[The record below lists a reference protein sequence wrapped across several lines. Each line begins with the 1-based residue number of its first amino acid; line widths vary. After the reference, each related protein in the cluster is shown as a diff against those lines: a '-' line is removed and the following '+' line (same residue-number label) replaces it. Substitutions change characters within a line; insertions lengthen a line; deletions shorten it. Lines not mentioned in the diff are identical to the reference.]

1 MKVLIVSQYFW
12 PESFRINDVVRSLIE
27 KGISVDVLTGKP
39 NYPLGQKFPG
49 YGGWGCQCE
58 KWMGANVYRVPLSAR
73 GVGSALKL
81 ALNYL
86 SFVASG
92 LFFGPIMLRNRH
104 YDAIFVYAPS
114 PILQAIPAIFLGWL
128 KRCGVIIWVQ
138 DLWPESLSATGYVRD
153 SRILKW
159 VETVVRFIYRHT
171 DLLLVQSKAFEQRV
185 AALAPGKRIVYYPNS
200 VDSTFADPPDI
211 ALPEVSELDDGF
223 CVVFAG
229 NVGSGQA
236 VEVIV
241 EAATLLRGHADIRF
255 IVFGQGSRW
264 EWMRAEVQNRE
275 LTNLHLLGRYPVET
289 MPGFMQKASALLV
302 TLADQPIFAATVP
315 SKVQAYLAA
324 GKPILACLNGEGAR
338 LVEEAN
344 AGLISRAENAG
355 ELAESVLHLHQ
366 MTHVEREKLGGNG
379 RRYFKE
385 HFDHDLLTDRLI
397 EHLYSVSE
405 SCGSC
410 K

>member
-49 YGGWGCQCE
+49 YGSWGCQRE
-58 KWMGANVYRVPLSAR
+58 QWMGANVYRVPLSAR
-73 GVGSALKL
+73 GSRSALKL

-92 LFFGPIMLRNRH
+92 LLFGPIMLRKRH

-138 DLWPESLSATGYVRD
+138 DLWPESLEATGYVR
-153 SRILKW
+153 SPRVLKW

-171 DLLLVQSKAFEQRV
+171 DLLLVQSEAFVSKV
-185 AALAPGKRIVYYPNS
+185 AALAPGKKIAYYPNS
-200 VDSTFADPPDI
+200 VDSTFTNPPSV
-211 ALPEVSELDDGF
+211 ALPDLPELNDGF
-223 CVVFAG
+223 CIMFAG
-229 NVGSGQA
+229 NIGSGQA

-241 EAATLLRGHADIRF
+241 EAAALLKDYVDIRF
-255 IVFGQGSRW
+255 VVLGQGSRW
-264 EWMRAEVQNRE
+264 DWIREEVRSRN
-275 LTNLHLLGRYPVET
+275 LTNVYLPGRYPVET
-289 MPGFMQKASALLV
+289 MPGLMQKASALLV

-315 SKVQAYLAA
+315 SKVQAYMAA
-324 GKPILACLNGEGAR
+324 GRPILACINGEGAR
-338 LVEEAN
+338 LVSKAK
-344 AGLISRAENAG
+344 AGLVSQAENAQ
-355 ELAESVLHLHQ
+355 ELAESILSLYK
-366 MTHVEREKLGGNG
+366 MTEVERAKMGDNG
-379 RRYFKE
+379 RLYFKD
-385 HFDHDLLTDRLI
+385 HFDQDMLTDQLI
-397 EHLYSVSE
+397 DHFRVVSE
-405 SCGSC
+405 SGRSR
-410 K
+410 